1 MYPLLGGWSAACAV
15 ALQLVI
21 MLYFHPSGLESSSD
35 GGLYDRCFP
44 SVTILILIFAPAE
57 LLQPGDSDSNPIY
70 PTGNYS
76 SPASLHPTPNR
87 SGIPIHARL
96 PRTGHQSPRQ
106 AHDLAITFKQSAQA
120 MNIRPSPSI
129 WGWPFPHW
137 MTVPPGCRQTKT
149 VQEEHMNNKPDVQQ
163 RDILTEATVGRAQ
176 TDFWLPPSSNAIGPE
191 SSRSATFKMPSTLL
205 HLAWIRQLAVRWL
218 NPPVV
223 DALGRGAYTSPLTR
237 AARLANLPP
246 PCRGVEACDPWAPA
260 GPEIYQGGLNGQIT
274 VTNPVRR
281 NAGLV
286 ERTINQSC
294 FGANML
300 EFFMRFISDGHWDS
314 ARFRPPLGHD
324 YPLVGMC
331 NLSGYL
337 EGGEETLLKAPYS
350 TSLSSESAFVGQRP
364 DDDARKIKRNLRA
377 AAWEDRKTS
386 KQAGDKTLVLHA
398 NLTGHDMPNKVQEV
412 MLESIGAIREAFKGK
427 AYEEHMLLLDLY
439 DSEIRNLDII
449 ENELAQESEA
459 GVQYGM
465 GRGSRKAL
473 PHYRWATVGDILM
486 AQCSPC

>member
-1 MYPLLGGWSAACAV
+1 MY
-15 ALQLVI
+15 
-21 MLYFHPSGLESSSD
+21 
-35 GGLYDRCFP
+35 R
-44 SVTILILIFAPAE
+44 
-57 LLQPGDSDSNPIY
+57 
-70 PTGNYS
+70 
-76 SPASLHPTPNR
+76 SL
-87 SGIPIHARL
+87 S
-96 PRTGHQSPRQ
+96 
-106 AHDLAITFKQSAQA
+106 
-120 MNIRPSPSI
+120 
-129 WGWPFPHW
+129 
-137 MTVPPGCRQTKT
+137 
-149 VQEEHMNNKPDVQQ
+149 E
-163 RDILTEATVGRAQ
+163 VG
-176 TDFWLPPSSNAIGPE
+176 
-191 SSRSATFKMPSTLL
+191 
-205 HLAWIRQLAVRWL
+205 QLA
-218 NPPVV
+218 
-223 DALGRGAYTSPLTR
+223 
-237 AARLANLPP
+237 P

-294 FGANML
+294 FGAN
-300 EFFMRFISDGHWDS
+300 ISLFDV
-314 ARFRPPLGHD
+314 GHD

-331 NLSGYL
+331 TLSGYL

-350 TSLSSESAFVGQRP
+350 TSLSSESAFVGRRP

-465 GRGSRKAL
+465 GR
-473 PHYRWATVGDILM
+473 
-486 AQCSPC
+486 CSPC